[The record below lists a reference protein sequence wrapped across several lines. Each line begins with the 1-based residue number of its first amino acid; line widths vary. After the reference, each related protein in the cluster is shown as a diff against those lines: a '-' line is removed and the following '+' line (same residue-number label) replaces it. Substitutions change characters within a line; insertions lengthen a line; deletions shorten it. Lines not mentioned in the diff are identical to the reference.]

1 MKKIINGK
9 EVEVT
14 ILGGFEIEELGKR
27 YIMCSYDDNK
37 DSDKE
42 LVLIYEIDEDNN
54 LVSIPSDEKEIVL
67 DFYNALKEC

>member
-1 MKKIINGK
+1 
-9 EVEVT
+9 
-14 ILGGFEIEELGKR
+14 
-27 YIMCSYDDNK
+27 MCSYDDNK

-54 LVSIPSDEKEIVL
+54 LVSIPSDEKEMVL

>member
-14 ILGGFEIEELGKR
+14 ILGGFGIEELGKR

-54 LVSIPSDEKEIVL
+54 LVSIPSDEKEMVL

>member
-54 LVSIPSDEKEIVL
+54 LLSIPSDEKEMVL

>member
-27 YIMCSYDDNK
+27 YIMCSYDDNI

-54 LVSIPSDEKEIVL
+54 LVSIPSDEKEMVL

>member
-54 LVSIPSDEKEIVL
+54 LVSIPSDEKEMVL
-67 DFYNALKEC
+67 DFYNDLKEC

>member
-27 YIMCSYDDNK
+27 YIMCSYDDNI

>member
-54 LVSIPSDEKEIVL
+54 LVSIPSDEKEMIL

>member
-54 LVSIPSDEKEIVL
+54 LVSIPSDEK
-67 DFYNALKEC
+67 

>member
-42 LVLIYEIDEDNN
+42 LVLIYEIEEDNN
-54 LVSIPSDEKEIVL
+54 LVSIPSDEKEMVL

>member
-42 LVLIYEIDEDNN
+42 MVLIYEIDEDNN
-54 LVSIPSDEKEIVL
+54 LVSIPSDEKEMVL

>member
-54 LVSIPSDEKEIVL
+54 LVSIPSDEKERVL

>member
-14 ILGGFEIEELGKR
+14 ILGGFEIEELSKR
-27 YIMCSYDDNK
+27 YIMCSYDDNI

-54 LVSIPSDEKEIVL
+54 LVSIPSDEKEMVL

>member
-54 LVSIPSDEKEIVL
+54 LVSIPSDEKEMVL

>member
-42 LVLIYEIDEDNN
+42 LVLIYEIDEDNS
-54 LVSIPSDEKEIVL
+54 LVSIPSDEKEMVL